1 MVVLEAVSTPGGPL
15 SVKGRLVT
23 IDVKNVI
30 HRKLNW
36 IMCPLF
42 LTVGAEAII
51 AGKKYDK

>member
-23 IDVKNVI
+23 IDVKNVM